1 MTLTKNELFEGIRL
15 IRPLLILCIC
25 IAHVPG
31 IRGYHSD
38 YDQYD
43 QLSTLFSVYLKDFL
57 ARGGVPILTV
67 ISGYL
72 AYSSYQKVPYF
83 RLLIKKVK
91 SLLVP
96 FLVWNV
102 IALAFCMVA
111 FKLWGVNFLGFGR
124 LDGFGSYINAILGI
138 GLQMPIN
145 LPVYFIRDLFLI
157 MLFIPLIDVICKR
170 KMVFIVFS
178 IIWLVYSWMSHSI
191 LLISDAFSTHILYRT
206 DMLLFFLL
214 GYFYASQAFQI
225 PKLSRYSI
233 VAISILMAVIGLFV
247 SMYLSGVSPSNYDY
261 VNLRLLFSL
270 AFVACFPVFINA
282 LILFSDSMGG
292 RILKFIS
299 PYSFTLFL
307 SHIVVLNV
315 FSIIIFKLMG
325 WHISERATPF
335 IQMFYIALY
344 LFFICASAIF
354 ILMVWKKVLAHLGK
368 QRESIF

>member
-83 RLLIKKVK
+83 RLIIKKVK

-102 IALAFCMVA
+102 IALAFCMVV
-111 FKLWGVNFLGFGR
+111 FKLWGFNFLGFGR
-124 LDGFGSYINAILGI
+124 LDGFGSYINALLGV

-157 MLFIPLIDVICKR
+157 MLFIPLIHVICQKR
-170 KMVFIVFS
+170 VVFIVFS
-178 IIWLVYSWMSHSI
+178 IIWLLYSWLSHSV
-191 LLISDAFSTHILYRT
+191 LFISDVFSTHILYRT
-206 DMLLFFLL
+206 DMLLFFLI
-214 GYFYASQAFQI
+214 GYFFAIQGFKL

-233 VAISILMAVIGLFV
+233 VAISILMAVIGLFL
-247 SMYLSGVSPSNYDY
+247 SMYLSGVSPSNYDF

-270 AFVACFPVFINA
+270 AFVACLPVFINA
-282 LILFSDSMGG
+282 LVLFGDSVGG
-292 RILKFIS
+292 RILKFMS

-315 FSIIIFKLMG
+315 FSVIIFKLIG
-325 WHISERATPF
+325 WHVSERSTPVL
-335 IQMFYIALY
+335 QMFYIALY
-344 LFFICASAIF
+344 LFFIFTSAII
-354 ILMVWKKVLAHLGK
+354 ILKIWKKILASSGK
-368 QRESIF
+368 ERQSIR